1 MLAGETFVRKDQE
14 PAQRESATAQSWGH
28 QACRWHLCDSVFQ
41 KIYKVLCSS
50 CEKEWEKCDR
60 NKSAD
65 TKVIEVRGRGN
76 APGDRAKVSCSP
88 REACGGTGWRSPW
101 GSSGCGLEEA
111 CGRAGSWQELETSPR
126 SNRMSGKSCSP
137 WETRT
142 GAVHPWR
149 MTLVAWTHVG
159 AVTEEMQHIAKKDC
173 IPWGEP
179 HAWVGEECEEEGAG
193 ELEHYQ
199 PSSVYFPKPTMMLPM
214 KKVEQSGVMLCLG
227 RRRVGKSGF
236 SSVIFLTILFSF

>member
-41 KIYKVLCSS
+41 KIYEVLCSS

-159 AVTEEMQHIAKKDC
+159 AVTEEIYCKKGLHPVGGTPC
-173 IPWGEP
+173 LSGGRMWGGRSWRVGALPTVLSLLSQTHHDAP
-179 HAWVGEECEEEGAG
+179 HEEGRAVRSDAVPG
-193 ELEHYQ
+193 
-199 PSSVYFPKPTMMLPM
+199 
-214 KKVEQSGVMLCLG
+214 KKEG
-227 RRRVGKSGF
+227 REKWF
-236 SSVIFLTILFSF
+236 